1 MNKQII
7 VIGAGFAGLSAA
19 ACLAKKGYKVTILEK
34 NDIAGGRARKFS
46 AEGFT
51 FDMGP
56 SWYWM
61 PDVFERYFNL
71 FGKSVADFYELKRLD
86 PSYKVVWSETEST
99 DIPADINEFMKM
111 CEDFETGAS
120 SRIKKFLNEA
130 AYKYHVGINKL
141 VYKPSRSLTEFLD
154 LELIAGIFKL
164 DVFTSMS
171 KHIRRFTKHPR
182 LIELLEFPVLFLGA
196 TPEDTPA
203 LYSLMNY
210 ADIKLGTWYPI
221 GGMHKIVEAM
231 VSIAERQGVSIK
243 LSHEVIGFE
252 FDASGKITKV
262 KTDRGDFFTDLVV
275 AGADYHHVETK
286 LLPKDKRSYSDKYW
300 AKRVMAP
307 SSLLYYVGLSEPVKN
322 LPHHTLFFDRPFKQ
336 HAYEIYKKPQWPKE
350 PLFYVSL
357 TTKTDPL
364 GAPEGMENM
373 FLLIPAA
380 TGLQG
385 DSEDLRMQY
394 FDKVME
400 RMEKF
405 CKQDI
410 RSKIIYLRTYAHSDF
425 IADYN
430 AFKGNAYGLANT
442 LNQTAILKPSLRSK
456 KVPNLFY
463 TGQLTVPGP
472 GVPPSIISGQV
483 VANEIN
489 KILH

>member
-1 MNKQII
+1 MNKKII

-19 ACLAKKGYKVTILEK
+19 ACLAKKGNSVTILEK

-46 AEGFT
+46 ASGFT

-71 FGKSVADFYELKRLD
+71 FGKTVSDFYELKRLD

-99 DIPADINEFMKM
+99 DIPADFQQFMAM
-111 CEDFETGAS
+111 CDGFEPGAGE
-120 SRIKKFLNEA
+120 RIKSFLDEA
-130 AYKYHVGINKL
+130 AYKYEVGINKL

-154 LELIAGIFKL
+154 IELITGVFKL

-171 KHIRRFTKHPR
+171 KHIRRFTSHPR

-196 TPEDTPA
+196 TPQNTPA

-231 VSIAERQGVSIK
+231 VSIAESQGVNIK
-243 LSHEVIGFE
+243 LSHEVIGYE
-252 FDASGKITKV
+252 FDPSGKITKV
-262 KTDRGDFFTDLVV
+262 KTEKGDFEADLVI
-275 AGADYHHVETK
+275 AGADYHHAEAD
-286 LLPKDKRSYSDKYW
+286 LLPEEKRSYTEKYW
-300 AKRVMAP
+300 DKRVMAP
-307 SSLLYYVGLSEPVKN
+307 SSLLYYVGLSERVNK
-322 LPHHTLFFDRPFKQ
+322 LPHHTLFFDRPFER
-336 HAYEIYKKPQWPKE
+336 HAHEIYTEPRWPE
-350 PLFYVSL
+350 DPLFYVSL
-357 TTKTDPL
+357 TTKTDPS

-373 FLLIPAA
+373 FVLIPAA
-380 TGLQG
+380 TGLEG
-385 DSEDLRMQY
+385 DDEELRNRY
-394 FDKVME
+394 FNVVMD
-400 RMEKF
+400 RMEKY
-405 CKQDI
+405 CQQDI
-410 RSKIIYLRTYAHSDF
+410 RSKVVYMRTFAHSDF
-425 IADYN
+425 VNDYH

-442 LNQTAILKPSLRSK
+442 LNQTAILKPSLKSK
-456 KVPNLFY
+456 KVKNLFY

-483 VANEIN
+483 VANEVE
-489 KILH
+489 KFLH